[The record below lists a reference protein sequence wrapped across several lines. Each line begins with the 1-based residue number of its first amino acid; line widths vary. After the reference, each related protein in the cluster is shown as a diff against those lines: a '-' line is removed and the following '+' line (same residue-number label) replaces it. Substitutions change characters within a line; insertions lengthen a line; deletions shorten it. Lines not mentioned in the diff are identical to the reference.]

1 MSKELFATSAL
12 HRMVRYDARR
22 EILTSL
28 GDISGVELFGSQ
40 VIIAPYV
47 HSGVLWSSRL
57 EIPADSVLS
66 PDNMAELIK
75 TGKGLVTHKLS
86 VEDLYQG
93 KVGLVVKI
101 GPDVE
106 VNEPKYGDN
115 PLKIGDWVFSLQEN
129 TRAVSLCGVGA
140 SKSQI
145 LGALNVDYTGYPCK
159 FIYSADIYGRV
170 SDPNVLV

>member
-1 MSKELFATSAL
+1 
-12 HRMVRYDARR
+12 MVRYDAKS
-22 EILTSL
+22 EIMTSL
-28 GDISGVELFGSQ
+28 GDITGIELFGTQ
-40 VIIAPYV
+40 VIIAPYI

-66 PDNMAELIK
+66 SDNMAELIK

-86 VEDLYQG
+86 VEDIFQG
-93 KVGLVVKI
+93 KVALVVKI
-101 GPDVE
+101 GLDVD
-106 VNEPKYGDN
+106 VSDPKYGDN

-129 TRAVSLCGVGA
+129 TRGVSLCGPGA
-140 SKSQI
+140 IKSQV

-159 FIYSADIYGRV
+159 LIYSSDIYGRV